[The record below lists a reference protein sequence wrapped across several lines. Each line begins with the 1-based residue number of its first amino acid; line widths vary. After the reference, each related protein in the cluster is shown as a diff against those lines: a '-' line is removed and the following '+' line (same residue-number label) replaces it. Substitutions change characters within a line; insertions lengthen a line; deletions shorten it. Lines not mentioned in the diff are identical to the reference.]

1 MVDGL
6 LGMNIGEIM
15 KYLIISFIIF
25 FSGCTG
31 LVTGHKYDVDD
42 AVIAYKVV
50 RSGTTTFMTVEQIEN
65 YHLDD
70 LDDVSTKSYRIL
82 KGND

>member
-1 MVDGL
+1 MDGL
-6 LGMNIGEIM
+6 LGMNTGEIM
-15 KYLIISFIIF
+15 KYLIISFIIL

-31 LVTGHKYDVDD
+31 LVTGQKYDVDD

-50 RSGTTTFMTVEQIEN
+50 RGGVTTFMTVEQIES

-70 LDDVSTKSYRIL
+70 LDDVSTKSYRVL

>member
-1 MVDGL
+1 MKKIILTVATMFL
-6 LGMNIGEIM
+6 L
-15 KYLIISFIIF
+15 
-25 FSGCTG
+25 SGCTG

-50 RSGTTTFMTVEQIEN
+50 RSGVTTFMTVEQIEN

-70 LDDVSTKSYRIL
+70 LDDVSTKSYRVL